1 MMPMRFAGLWMLLL
15 LALAWPVH
23 ASGNAVGPALSH
35 AAGFYDK
42 PFFLR
47 LSHPDPGVT
56 IYYTLDGSDPHPA
69 NLNGVPLRYK
79 NTYSYRRGDPFGE
92 FLETSFR
99 SHRYDHPLVV
109 ADRSPLP
116 DRYTRI
122 STSLDFQQP
131 YYFPELGELS
141 RCQKRRN
148 AWIDPFNA
156 VVHWTNRTLASW
168 GLTWLGPVPAL
179 KRHEVPG
186 SNRMLKATALRAA
199 AYRDGE
205 RVGPVVSATYFVM
218 PRETFSLPVVSLMA
232 QEDRLFGYEDGIL
245 VAGKTHDDFRRE
257 NPDQQRAQGA
267 APANWRL
274 RGVEVPTHLQYFSHR
289 IDPTRAS
296 LDQGVGIRIHGGATR
311 FAPIKSLRI
320 YARKSY
326 GATHLEH
333 PFFGEPQKYKRLLL
347 RNSGNDFRG
356 SLFRDAIM
364 HRASANLHFDTQAY
378 QPTVVFL
385 NGEYWGILNLREYL
399 NSDYLERVYGVKEK
413 ELDLMDINDA
423 DKGDNQHW
431 RALLNYLNHHPLRAS
446 EHFSYVETQVDI
458 DNFIDYMVANVY
470 ANNGDWPHNNTRYWR
485 KRTSAPGD
493 SSDFSLGHD
502 GRWRWLMFDVDMG
515 LKNPQ
520 QNRLTS
526 LTKFDERRATDHTN
540 PKALFVHLKDNP
552 VFRERFLTRAADLL
566 NTSFKQERMLDIVS
580 GMRADIEPEI
590 ERHIQRWRAPSSREE
605 WQLVIEMFN
614 DFFVQRPLHLRRHFI
629 SHFDLNGAYS
639 LHIDIEGFPRAHV
652 RVNTIDIAPGTD
664 GIGDTPYPWR
674 GEYFQGVPLRLQAEP
689 AACFSHWEGVAS
701 TETVLRLQP
710 TAELR
715 LKAVFRDSCPDS

>member
-1 MMPMRFAGLWMLLL
+1 MMPMRFAGLWMLWL

-47 LSHPDPGVT
+47 LYHPDPGVT

-141 RCQKRRN
+141 RGQKRRN

-311 FAPIKSLRI
+311 ATPIKSLRL
-320 YARKSY
+320 YARKEY
-326 GATHLEH
+326 GATRLDH
-333 PFFGEPQKYKRLLL
+333 PFFGEPKKYKRLLL

-356 SLFRDAIM
+356 ALFRDAIM
-364 HRASANLHFDTQAY
+364 HKASATLRFDVQDY

-399 NSDYLERVYGVKEK
+399 NADYLERVHGVKEK
-413 ELDLMDINDA
+413 DLDLMDIDQA
-423 DKGDNQHW
+423 DEGDDRHW
-431 RALLNYLNHHPLRAS
+431 RALLAYLERHPMRDPA
-446 EHFSYVETQVDI
+446 HFAYVETQVDI
-458 DNFIDYMVANVY
+458 DNFIDYQAANLY
-470 ANNGDWPHNNTRYWR
+470 AGNSDWPHNNQRFWR
-485 KRTSAPGD
+485 KRTTAPDAEGRPA
-493 SSDFSLGHD
+493 HD

-515 LKNPQ
+515 MTQPHISRLKPITTLHKDVQ
-520 QNRLTS
+520 L
-526 LTKFDERRATDHTN
+526 ERNN
-540 PKALFVHLKDNP
+540 PKALFIHLLDSP
-552 VFRERFLTRAADLL
+552 AFRERFLNRFADLL
-566 NTSFKQERMLDIVS
+566 NTSFESQRMRGIIT
-580 GMRADIEPEI
+580 GMRAGIEPEI
-590 ERHIQRWRAPSSREE
+590 DRHILRWKTPESRDTWES
-605 WQLVIEMFN
+605 VIEHFLMFAE
-614 DFFVQRPLHLRRHFI
+614 QRPALERQKFVKHFG
-629 SHFDLNGAYS
+629 LPGTYT
-639 LHIDIEGFPRAHV
+639 LLIDRSGDPRAHV

>member
-1 MMPMRFAGLWMLLL
+1 MMPVRLAGLWVLCL

-23 ASGNAVGPALSH
+23 ATENAVGPVLSH
-35 AAGFYDK
+35 VAGFYDK

-56 IYYTLDGSDPHPA
+56 IYYTLDGSEPHPA
-69 NLNGVPLRYK
+69 SLDGVPLRYK

-92 FLETSFR
+92 LLETHFR

-131 YYFPELGELS
+131 NYFPELGELS
-141 RCQKRRN
+141 RGQRRRN
-148 AWIDPFNA
+148 ALIDPFNA
-156 VVHWTNRTLASW
+156 MVHWTNRTLASW

-218 PRETFSLPVVSLMA
+218 PRETFSLPVVSLLA

-245 VAGKTHDDFRRE
+245 VAGKAHDDFRRE

-289 IDPTRAS
+289 IHPTRAS

-311 FAPIKSLRI
+311 AAPIKSLRL
-320 YARKSY
+320 YARKEY
-326 GATHLEH
+326 GATRLDH
-333 PFFGEPQKYKRLLL
+333 PFFGEPKKYKRLLL
-347 RNSGNDFRG
+347 RNSGNDANG
-356 SLFRDAIM
+356 ALFRDAIM
-364 HRASANLHFDTQAY
+364 HKASATLRFDVQDY

-399 NSDYLERVYGVKEK
+399 NADYLERVHGVKEK
-413 ELDLMDINDA
+413 ELDLMDIDEA
-423 DKGDNQHW
+423 DEGDDRHW
-431 RALLNYLNHHPLRAS
+431 RALLAYLERHSMRDPA
-446 EHFSYVETQVDI
+446 HFAHVETQVDI
-458 DNFIDYMVANVY
+458 DNFIDYQAANLY
-470 ANNGDWPHNNTRYWR
+470 AGNSDWPHNNQRFWR
-485 KRTSAPGD
+485 KRITAPDAEGRPA
-493 SSDFSLGHD
+493 HD
-502 GRWRWLMFDVDMG
+502 GRWRWFMFDVDMG
-515 LKNPQ
+515 MTRPEVSRLKPV
-520 QNRLTS
+520 TS
-526 LTKFDERRATDHTN
+526 IHKGMHLERNN
-540 PKALFVHLKDNP
+540 PKALFIHLLESP
-552 VFRERFLTRAADLL
+552 VFRERFLTRFADLL
-566 NTSFKQERMLDIVS
+566 NTSFESQRMRGIIT
-580 GMRADIEPEI
+580 GMRTGIEPEI
-590 ERHIQRWRAPSSREE
+590 DRHIQRWKTPESRETWE
-605 WQLVIEMFN
+605 SVIEHFLMFAEHRPALERQK
-614 DFFVQRPLHLRRHFI
+614 FVRHFG
-629 SHFDLNGAYS
+629 LPGTYA
-639 LHIDIEGFPRAHV
+639 LQIDRAGDPRAHV

-664 GIGDTPYPWR
+664 GVGDTPYPWR
-674 GEYFQGVPLRLQAEP
+674 GEYFQGVPLQLQAEP
-689 AACFSHWEGVAS
+689 AACFSHWDGVAS
-701 TETVLRLQP
+701 TEALLRLLP
-710 TAELR
+710 TTELR